1 VGGQVQRLD
10 AAAGA
15 EVEGLGARLADGQL
29 GQGGGGRADAQDV
42 VRLDQDGSAVESG
55 RQVADDPEVEVP
67 LEIAGGVGADVE
79 ERAGLV
85 AVGGQEAVLRQ
96 GSEEVRKRPLGV
108 RRRDGS
114 LEEEQAGEGRERR
127 ASAIPM
133 IRTAAARRG
142 LVAAQCR
149 VGTGPEQL
157 GNGVVGEA
165 GGLEG

>member
-1 VGGQVQRLD
+1 MQRLD

-15 EVEGLGARLADGQL
+15 EVEGPGARLADGQL

-42 VRLDQDGSAVESG
+42 VRLDPDGSAVESG

-79 ERAGLV
+79 ERTYLLAD
-85 AVGGQEAVLRQ
+85 GGQEAVVRQ
-96 GSEEVRKRPLGV
+96 RPEEVRKRPLGV
-108 RRRDGS
+108 RRRDGG
-114 LEEEQAGEGRERR
+114 LEEEQPGEGRERR
-127 ASAIPM
+127 AIG
-133 IRTAAARRG
+133 RTAAARRG
-142 LVAAQCR
+142 LVAAQRR

-157 GNGVVGEA
+157 GDRVVGEA